1 MDRLHNILN
10 LRTKFEEI
18 TSDYKMENDKTNSD
32 INTLKWFVK
41 NGYKSNSL
49 RENFEEAK
57 ELATIILVESK
68 KLG

>member
-1 MDRLHNILN
+1 MDSLHNILN

>member
-1 MDRLHNILN
+1 MNSLHNILN

>member
-1 MDRLHNILN
+1 MNSLHNILN

-32 INTLKWFVK
+32 INTLKWFIK

>member
-1 MDRLHNILN
+1 MDSLHNILN

-32 INTLKWFVK
+32 INTLKWFIK

>member
-1 MDRLHNILN
+1 MDSLHNILN

-68 KLG
+68 KRG